1 METDK
6 IIKFHKVPPKVKTT
20 QSDNFRE
27 VAQDRVFVGM
37 REGYFIYMIQ
47 SELFDTNKQE
57 DTNPEDI
64 EEIRFIDEVQVRL
77 SPQQMV
83 KMHNVFGKLIKN
95 YEEIHGKIKTIEQ
108 IAYENPDLMKDSS
121 SKS

>member
-6 IIKFHKVPPKVKTT
+6 IVKFQKIPPKVKTT
-20 QSDNFRE
+20 LSDNFRE
-27 VAQDRVFVGM
+27 VTQDRVFVAM

-57 DTNPEDI
+57 SNSSEDI

-83 KMHNVFGKLIKN
+83 KMYNVFGKLIKN
-95 YEEIHGKIKTIEQ
+95 YEDIYGKIKTIEQ
-108 IAYENPDLMKDSS
+108 IANENPDLMKDPS
-121 SKS
+121 SKL